1 MQAKTPARF
10 LKTGVRQHVPHA
22 QTRRRAAGAP
32 LGTPD
37 RCTVEIRR
45 DGKWVKAAD
54 REFSNVKSNP
64 VPQLIPLDNVKTDH
78 IRIRADRFLDGAE
91 EMVFG
96 EMGILLAE

>member
-1 MQAKTPARF
+1 M
-10 LKTGVRQHVPHA
+10 
-22 QTRRRAAGAP
+22 
-32 LGTPD
+32 
-37 RCTVEIRR
+37 
-45 DGKWVKAAD
+45 KAAD